1 MTRLNL
7 IARRLAAAIGVA
19 LLLAGTDALGQ
30 ENLGPPAVSPLP
42 PRETRPAQRREL
54 PPAVVIPP
62 GETAATSPVSPL
74 PPRPPAY
81 PLAAPSVPLGQI
93 GAAPNPGPVTGYGLG
108 GMAPIPGAPANP
120 PYR

>member
-1 MTRLNL
+1 MRQ
-7 IARRLAAAIGVA
+7 LAAIAIALFVA
-19 LLLAGTDALGQ
+19 GCSAAAE
-30 ENLGPPAVSPLP
+30 ENPGGSPPAPVPARQTLP
-42 PRETRPAQRREL
+42 AEPRSEL
-54 PPAVVIPP
+54 PPAVSIPP
-62 GETAATSPVSPL
+62 GLAAATSPVSPL

-108 GMAPIPGAPANP
+108 GMARIPGAPANP